1 MAVHGDSSSRTAGT
15 AFFAAALG
23 AGGVVDGAV
32 ARLEGV
38 VTDAAFV
45 DVGVVVPARP
55 VVVATFFGAAFFA
68 GAFFGGVFLAGAFFG
83 AELLGEGFFAAAFFG
98 AAFVGAAFFA
108 AAFVGAAALAAPALT
123 GTVFGVFA
131 DRAGALAA
139 AFFVAEAFFAAVAVF
154 TAAVF
159 GPDLVVATF
168 FAGTAFAGTAFAG
181 TAFAGTAFDAP
192 ALFRAAGAPAA
203 ARTPFAGSFG
213 DDDLPP
219 TALRAEAAAAAPT
232 CLAAD
237 SAPLTMVF
245 PLPGVRQAPS
255 ARPVRR
261 GYGLHLPLS
270 TTKRRTTPTHRLVT
284 RRRARHAAGPFVC

>member
-1 MAVHGDSSSRTAGT
+1 M
-15 AFFAAALG
+15 
-23 AGGVVDGAV
+23 
-32 ARLEGV
+32 
-38 VTDAAFV
+38 

-55 VVVATFFGAAFFA
+55 VVVATLFGAAFFA

-98 AAFVGAAFFA
+98 AAFVGAAFFP

-123 GTVFGVFA
+123 GTVFGMFA

-139 AFFVAEAFFAAVAVF
+139 AFFVVEAFFAAVAVF

-181 TAFAGTAFDAP
+181 TAFAGTAFAGTAFDAP
-192 ALFRAAGAPAA
+192 ALFRRAGVPSA

-213 DDDLPP
+213 DDDPPP
-219 TALRAEAAAAAPT
+219 TAFRAEAAAAAPT

>member
-23 AGGVVDGAV
+23 AGGVVAGAV

-98 AAFVGAAFFA
+98 AALVGAAFVGAAFFA

-139 AFFVAEAFFAAVAVF
+139 AFFVAEAFF

-181 TAFAGTAFDAP
+181 TAFDAP
-192 ALFRAAGAPAA
+192 ALFRRAGVPSA